1 MDHVA
6 SNPSMEKVRAQ
17 FEAMLLEPLLQPME
31 RAFGEYGQIA
41 EQSFAQALAK
51 ALAP

>member
-1 MDHVA
+1 MEYVA
-6 SNPSMEKVRAQ
+6 SSPAMEKVRAQ

-31 RAFGEYGQIA
+31 SAFGEYGEIA
-41 EQSFAQALAK
+41 EQSFAQVLAK

>member
-1 MDHVA
+1 MEYVA
-6 SNPSMEKVRAQ
+6 NNPSLEKVRAQ

-31 RAFGEYGQIA
+31 SAFGEYGQIA